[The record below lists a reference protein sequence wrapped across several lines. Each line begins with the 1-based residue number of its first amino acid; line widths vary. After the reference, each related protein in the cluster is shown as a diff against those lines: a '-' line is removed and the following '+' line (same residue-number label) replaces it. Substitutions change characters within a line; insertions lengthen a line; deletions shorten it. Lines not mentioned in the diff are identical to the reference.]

1 MWLKASN
8 ALFHG
13 TCCATIRKN
22 KKSLSL
28 IQVVTENLKKE
39 KNFQHIEKKFQ
50 MNTFLFRKQNK
61 ILEVHILYIFV
72 ISIISRQK
80 LVVIIF
86 NSFLCYLSAVQ
97 F

>member
-1 MWLKASN
+1 MHFFMGRVVLQYVKA
-8 ALFHG
+8 
-13 TCCATIRKN
+13 

-39 KNFQHIEKKFQ
+39 KNFQRIEKKFQ